1 MKNKSIYKS
10 FCQNCNEIPIFS
22 QYWWLDSVCDDDE
35 WNVLVYEVNNNI
47 VASMPYYLKKKLGLK
62 LLIQPKFTQKLGP
75 FIMTKYQNEYF
86 KILEYFLDN
95 MPIFNFYDQNWNSN
109 LKNWLP
115 FYWKGYSQTT
125 MYSSVIK
132 NLDNHDLVVNNFKQ
146 NRKQDFKKAQREKL
160 STVFNIDPL
169 IFYNEHIKNLKI
181 NNNKIIYN
189 FDIFKKLHDSCASR
203 SQGTIAG
210 TKDKYGNFHSLA
222 FIVWDKNYGYLNQLT
237 TNPLRIKNGSSSLLI
252 KDILFYL
259 RDKTKKF
266 DFEGSMDHGIYN
278 FYRSFGSK
286 NEKLMKIKKSNPGFL
301 KKIIEMSRI
310 TLRHKKNYE

>member
-10 FCQNCNEIPIFS
+10 FCQNCDEIPIFS
-22 QYWWLDSVCDDDE
+22 QYWWLDSVLDGHE
-35 WNVLVYEVNNNI
+35 WDVLVYEMNNNI
-47 VASMPYYLKKKLGLK
+47 VASMPYYIKKKLGLK

-75 FIMTKYQNEYF
+75 FIMSKYQNEYL

-95 MPIFNFYDQNWNSN
+95 MPIFNFYSQNWNSN
-109 LKNWLP
+109 LINWLP
-115 FYWKGYSQTT
+115 FYWRGYGQTT
-125 MYSSVIK
+125 SYSSVIE
-132 NLDNHDLVVNNFKQ
+132 NLDDHNLIVDNFKQ
-146 NRKQDFKKAQREKL
+146 NRKQDFTKAQREKFF
-160 STVFNIDPL
+160 TVFDIDPL

-181 NNNKIIYN
+181 KNNKIFYN
-189 FDIFKKLHDSCASR
+189 FDVFKKLHDNCVSR

-237 TNPLRIKNGSSSLLI
+237 TNSTKIKNGSSSLLI

-259 RDKTKKF
+259 RGKTKNF
-266 DFEGSMDHGIYN
+266 DFEGSMSHGIYN

-286 NEKLMKIKKSNPGFL
+286 SKQMMSIKKSNPSFL
-301 KKIIEMSRI
+301 NKLIEISGI
-310 TLRHKKNYE
+310 TSKHKKNYE

>member
-10 FCQNCNEIPIFS
+10 FCQNCDEIPIFS
-22 QYWWLDSVCDDDE
+22 QYWWLDSVRGDHE
-35 WNVLVYEVNNNI
+35 WDVLVYEMNNNI
-47 VASMPYYLKKKLGLK
+47 VASMPYYTKKKLGLK

-75 FIMTKYQNEYF
+75 FIMSKYQNEYL

-95 MPIFNFYDQNWNSN
+95 MPIFNFYSQNWNSN
-109 LKNWLP
+109 LINWLP
-115 FYWKGYSQTT
+115 FYWRGYSQTT
-125 MYSSVIK
+125 SYSSVIE
-132 NLDNHDLVVNNFKQ
+132 NLDDHNLIVNNFKQ
-146 NRKQDFKKAQREKL
+146 NRKQDFRKAQREKFF
-160 STVFNIDPL
+160 TVFDIDPL
-169 IFYNEHIKNLKI
+169 IFYNEHVKNLKI
-181 NNNKIIYN
+181 NNNKIFYN
-189 FDIFKKLHDSCASR
+189 FDIFKKLHDNCVSR

-237 TNPLRIKNGSSSLLI
+237 TNQLKIKNGSSSLLI

-259 RDKTKKF
+259 RGKTKNF

-286 NEKLMKIKKSNPGFL
+286 SEQLMNIKKSNPSFL
-301 KKIIEMSRI
+301 NKLIEISRI
-310 TLRHKKNYE
+310 TFKHKKNYE

>member
-1 MKNKSIYKS
+1 MENKSIYKN

-22 QYWWLDSVCDDDE
+22 QYWWLDSVCSGDE
-35 WNVLVYEVNNNI
+35 WNVLVYEINNNI
-47 VASMPYYLKKKLGLK
+47 VASMPYYIKKKIGLK
-62 LLIQPKFTQKLGP
+62 LLIQPKFTQTLGP
-75 FIMTKYQNEYF
+75 FIVSEYQKEYLR
-86 KILEYFLDN
+86 ILEYFLNN

-132 NLDNHDLVVNNFKQ
+132 NLDNHDLVVNNFKK

-169 IFYNEHIKNLKI
+169 IFYNEHVKNLKI
-181 NNNKIIYN
+181 YNNKITYD
-189 FDIFKKLHDSCASR
+189 FDIFKKLHDNCFSR

-210 TKDKYGNFHSLA
+210 TKDKYGNYYSLA

-237 TNPLRIKNGSSSLLI
+237 SNPLKIKSGSSSLLI

-259 RDKTKKF
+259 KDKTKNF
-266 DFEGSMDHGIYN
+266 DFEGSMDQGIYN

-286 NEKLMKIKKSNPGFL
+286 NEKLMKIKKSNPDL
-301 KKIIEMSRI
+301 LNKIIEMSRI
-310 TLRHKKNYE
+310 TLKHKKNYE

>member
-115 FYWKGYSQTT
+115 FYWRGYSQTT
-125 MYSSVIK
+125 MYTSVIE